1 VGRGVG
7 IMALKHFDCE
17 SCGAHGS
24 IKFKEGDYTKNDIVY
39 CPFCGSD
46 IYEEEELIDD
56 EE

>member
-1 VGRGVG
+1 
-7 IMALKHFDCE
+7 MALKHFDCE